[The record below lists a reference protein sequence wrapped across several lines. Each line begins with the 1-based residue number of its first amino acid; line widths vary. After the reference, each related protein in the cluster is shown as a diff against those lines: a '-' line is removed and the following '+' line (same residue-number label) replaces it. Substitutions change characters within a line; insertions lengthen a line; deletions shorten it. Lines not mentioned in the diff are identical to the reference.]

1 LPVIRSINMPSFD
14 ISSEVDMV
22 ALKNALD
29 TANKQ
34 ITNRYDFKGSSAKVE
49 LNEKDSIITIYGD
62 NDFQLDQVK
71 DILLPAMEKKEPDS
85 SKRLD
90 KKDVQKVS
98 GNKVKQEMKIRAGI
112 DTDLAKRITKLIKD
126 SGMKVQASI
135 QGDTVRINGAK
146 RDVLQ
151 DAIAF
156 CKKNV
161 TDFPLQFG
169 NFRD

>member
-1 LPVIRSINMPSFD
+1 MPSFD
-14 ISSEVDMV
+14 ISSEVDKV
-22 ALKNALD
+22 ALKNAID
-29 TANKQ
+29 TAGKQ
-34 ITNRYDFKGSSAKVE
+34 ITNRYDFKGTSANIE
-49 LNEKDSIITIYGD
+49 YNEKDNVITIYGD

-90 KKDVQKVS
+90 KKEVQKVS
-98 GNKVKQEMKIRAGI
+98 GNKVKQELKVRAGI
-112 DTDLAKRITKLIKD
+112 DSDLAKRITKLIKD

-135 QGDTVRINGAK
+135 QGDTVRVNGAK

-151 DAIAF
+151 EAIAF
-156 CKKNV
+156 VKKNV

>member
-1 LPVIRSINMPSFD
+1 MPSFD
-14 ISSEVDMV
+14 ISSEVDKV
-22 ALKNALD
+22 ALKNAID
-29 TANKQ
+29 TAGKQ
-34 ITNRYDFKGSSAKVE
+34 ITNRYDFKGTSANIE
-49 LNEKDSIITIYGD
+49 YNEKDNIITIFGD

-90 KKDVQKVS
+90 TKDVQKVS
-98 GNKVKQEMKIRAGI
+98 GNKVKQEMKVRAGI
-112 DTDLAKRITKLIKD
+112 DSDLAKRITKLIKD

-135 QGDTVRINGAK
+135 QGDTVRVNGVK

-151 DAIAF
+151 EAIAF

>member
-1 LPVIRSINMPSFD
+1 VPSFD

-22 ALKNALD
+22 ALKNAID
-29 TANKQ
+29 TAGKQ

-49 LNEKDSIITIYGD
+49 LIEKDSIITLFGD

-71 DILLPAMEKKEPDS
+71 DILMPAMEKKEPDS
-85 SKRLD
+85 TKRLD
-90 KKDVQKVS
+90 QKDVQKIS
-98 GNKVKQEMKIRAGI
+98 GNKVKQELKIRAGI
-112 DTDLAKRITKLIKD
+112 DSDLAKRITKLIKD

-135 QGDTVRINGAK
+135 QGDTVRVNGAK

-156 CKKNV
+156 CKKNI

>member
-1 LPVIRSINMPSFD
+1 MPSFD